1 MPCDLNTLRPGA
13 NNGLGLL
20 PCEVGV
26 TLLPPHRVVGKMT
39 YHVCNVLGTRL
50 PDKSSP
56 VNIRLLSLFLMSK
69 ERHDLSPSLL
79 SCPRP
84 FPAAVDFT
92 LGLPGTKLELH
103 VTCYNLTNDI
113 LWPLRP
119 WAAMRLCILI
129 PHSCLSFLPID
140 LSSV

>member
-50 PDKSSP
+50 PDKS
-56 VNIRLLSLFLMSK
+56 
-69 ERHDLSPSLL
+69 
-79 SCPRP
+79 
-84 FPAAVDFT
+84 
-92 LGLPGTKLELH
+92 GTGDCKYQII
-103 VTCYNLTNDI
+103 V
-113 LWPLRP
+113 
-119 WAAMRLCILI
+119 LI
-129 PHSCLSFLPID
+129 SNVHGKA
-140 LSSV
+140 